1 MAPHTST
8 SMKASTSVAPV
19 RSARSSSRA
28 ASAPLAAVVLGSA
41 VLDGVLALPIR
52 RPRIFGDELIYW
64 LLGRALGWSGTFTL
78 RGDTGQRYGFV
89 YPVLLAAVQRVGSDQ
104 KTAYAVAQGLNALL
118 FSLAAVPAYA
128 ISRRVLS
135 KQAALAAAALSVVL
149 PSCIYTSNI
158 FTENAFYPIFVTSAL
173 LMLRALE
180 RPTLARQLL
189 VIGACVIAFLTRAQA
204 VVLLPSYLLAVL
216 VMAVVANAGRRRVA
230 LADSLRRHAP
240 TTAALALG
248 GIVALALRGRSTLGP
263 YHVLVTSYGVR
274 PLGHWALANV
284 ADMEIYLGVVPVAA
298 FLVLL
303 SSRFISVELRRLTVL
318 TACLACGLL
327 ATVAALS
334 ASPYGLGRVHE
345 RNVFYLAP
353 LVLISFL
360 AWLEAG
366 LPRPRWITPV
376 VAILVVALPLTIPRP
391 AVSVSGE
398 DAIATI
404 LWAQLPLSPGA
415 MIIGMVLVA
424 AVAAV
429 VFLWARSWKA
439 PVAVCLAALV
449 SGIVLGE
456 RHAIESLHTG
466 SSQWR
471 DEGWIDRAV
480 GSDAN
485 VIALWATTQRGSQTV
500 RIGGLW
506 ADEFFNRSVRDVASA
521 DGGLGDGIPV
531 ETMTI
536 GPGRCLRIA
545 IPSRPRYAVLETRR
559 PLAVP
564 VVTVSPS
571 GRSVLYRLEPKDAC
585 FAHFAR

>member
-1 MAPHTST
+1 
-8 SMKASTSVAPV
+8 
-19 RSARSSSRA
+19 
-28 ASAPLAAVVLGSA
+28 VLE
-41 VLDGVLALPIR
+41 GVLAVPIR

-189 VIGACVIAFLTRAQA
+189 DIGACVIAFLTRAQA

-274 PLGHWALANV
+274 PLGNWAVENV
-284 ADMEIYLGVVPVAA
+284 ADME
-298 FLVLL
+298 F
-303 SSRFISVELRRLTVL
+303 
-318 TACLACGLL
+318 
-327 ATVAALS
+327 
-334 ASPYGLGRVHE
+334 
-345 RNVFYLAP
+345 
-353 LVLISFL
+353 
-360 AWLEAG
+360 
-366 LPRPRWITPV
+366 
-376 VAILVVALPLTIPRP
+376 
-391 AVSVSGE
+391 
-398 DAIATI
+398 
-404 LWAQLPLSPGA
+404 
-415 MIIGMVLVA
+415 
-424 AVAAV
+424 
-429 VFLWARSWKA
+429 
-439 PVAVCLAALV
+439 
-449 SGIVLGE
+449 
-456 RHAIESLHTG
+456 
-466 SSQWR
+466 
-471 DEGWIDRAV
+471 
-480 GSDAN
+480 
-485 VIALWATTQRGSQTV
+485 
-500 RIGGLW
+500 
-506 ADEFFNRSVRDVASA
+506 
-521 DGGLGDGIPV
+521 
-531 ETMTI
+531 
-536 GPGRCLRIA
+536 
-545 IPSRPRYAVLETRR
+545 
-559 PLAVP
+559 
-564 VVTVSPS
+564 
-571 GRSVLYRLEPKDAC
+571 
-585 FAHFAR
+585 